1 MTEATET
8 ENKLRTNR
16 FKRLPSNSHT
26 IILQFTKQK
35 DRDKCISSDEF
46 KKIYADLATLLIN
59 YNSSIEIIKWDSLT
73 GQTKKS

>member
-1 MTEATET
+1 MTQVSNE

-26 IILQFTKQK
+26 IILQFNKQK
-35 DRDKCISSDEF
+35 DRNKCISSDEF
-46 KKIYADLATLLIN
+46 KQIFAELATLLIN

-73 GQTKKS
+73 GQTKKN